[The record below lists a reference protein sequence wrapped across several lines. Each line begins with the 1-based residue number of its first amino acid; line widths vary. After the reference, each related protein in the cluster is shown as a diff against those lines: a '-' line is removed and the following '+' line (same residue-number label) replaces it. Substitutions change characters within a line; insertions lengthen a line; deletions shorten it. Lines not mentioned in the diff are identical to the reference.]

1 MDKLKVCDC
10 SERVG
15 IDITTHLEFIELND
29 FFNQKLRM
37 DFSKK

>member
-15 IDITTHLEFIELND
+15 IDITTQSEYIELKD
-29 FFNQKLRM
+29 FLFKELRM